1 MSDKITLEDIL
12 EVQEIE
18 IDEMASYYHIPSQ
31 CMVVLSKDDMEIAE
45 NNLDTTKLEEWKKET
60 AEQAKDFLENPKDYI
75 NFPNK
80 EEYNEYGIMEE
91 FIKKCNNEDLSK
103 KLNVKLS
110 GEEAFRKFKDTL
122 YDIGLV
128 DEWYDFRDEKCIE
141 VARKWCETNGI
152 DYEM

>member
-18 IDEMASYYHIPSQ
+18 MEEMDSYYHLPTQ
-31 CMVVLSKDDMEIAE
+31 CMVVFSKEDMDMAK
-45 NNLDTTKLEEWKKET
+45 NNEDTANLEDWKRET
-60 AEQAKDFLENPKDYI
+60 VEQAKDFIKNPSDYI
-75 NFPNK
+75 NFPTK

-91 FIKKCNNEDLSK
+91 FIKEYNNESLSS

-110 GEEAFRKFKDTL
+110 GEEAFRKFKDVL

-128 DEWYDFRDEKCIE
+128 DEWYDFRDEKCLE
-141 VARKWCETNGI
+141 VARKWCERNEV
-152 DYEM
+152 DYEK